1 MASGEALWSER
12 DLILNISEIFAEAN
26 SDLIVGIGDDGAVVA
41 RPNEDLVVTTDMAVQ
56 DVHFKVEWSSA
67 REIGKKVAAA
77 NLADIYAMGGKPKYL
92 TVAMS
97 ATGRE
102 ELEWMLD
109 VARGIAQEAHIV
121 GAQVIGGDLS
131 QSEKIVISITAI
143 GECKKPILR
152 SGARVG
158 DSIFIT
164 NLPGWSAAGLIAL
177 QRGFSSQISRNS
189 KDDASEGIKFA
200 IKEHSAP
207 SVDYDNAETIA
218 RSANSLCDVSDS
230 LLIQAEQMA
239 ESSGVQFEIDA
250 ELIAEHPEFANLSQ
264 VAEEL
269 NVSVFDLILSGGED
283 HIFLATGGA
292 DSDITFH
299 RIGRVLSGSGVR
311 LLHVATPQPG
321 WQHFQR

>member
-189 KDDASEGIKFA
+189 KDDASEGINYPLTK
-200 IKEHSAP
+200 
-207 SVDYDNAETIA
+207 
-218 RSANSLCDVSDS
+218 
-230 LLIQAEQMA
+230 
-239 ESSGVQFEIDA
+239 
-250 ELIAEHPEFANLSQ
+250 
-264 VAEEL
+264 
-269 NVSVFDLILSGGED
+269 
-283 HIFLATGGA
+283 
-292 DSDITFH
+292 
-299 RIGRVLSGSGVR
+299 
-311 LLHVATPQPG
+311 
-321 WQHFQR
+321 